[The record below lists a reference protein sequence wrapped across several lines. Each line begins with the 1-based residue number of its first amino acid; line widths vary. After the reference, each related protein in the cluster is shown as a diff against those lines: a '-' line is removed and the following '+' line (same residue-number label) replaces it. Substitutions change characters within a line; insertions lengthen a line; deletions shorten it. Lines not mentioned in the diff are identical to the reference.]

1 MEQLK
6 TIKECLIGVIQSQMS
21 HLDQVDAEELG
32 EVVDMVK
39 DIEEAI
45 YYCTITKAMEEKDK
59 EYRYQDRDMDRSTG
73 KMYYSEMPSRMY
85 SEEDKVME
93 YPMMRDKREGKSPM
107 SRRTYMEARE
117 MHQPKTTQMKELEKY
132 LQELSSDIVEMI
144 QDASPEEKS
153 FLEKKISALAT
164 KINQS

>member
-59 EYRYQDRDMDRSTG
+59 EYRYYDRDMDRSTG

-117 MHQPKTTQMKELEKY
+117 MH
-132 LQELSSDIVEMI
+132 
-144 QDASPEEKS
+144 
-153 FLEKKISALAT
+153 
-164 KINQS
+164 